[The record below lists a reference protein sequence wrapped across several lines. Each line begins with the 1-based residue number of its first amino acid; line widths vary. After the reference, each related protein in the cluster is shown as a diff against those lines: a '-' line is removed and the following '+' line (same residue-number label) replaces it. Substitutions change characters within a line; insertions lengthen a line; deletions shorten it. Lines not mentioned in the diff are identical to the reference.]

1 MGSSVQTYIK
11 THTYHGNAKSNRV
24 CAWLHVT
31 CNSDTVMEGRGRV
44 QPWILAMEKQKQW
57 VSYKVQA
64 RLVRGVHSNILSQK
78 WTKKS
83 VWSIFRYIPHCYDS
97 AIMSQSR
104 LYNLQTGSH
113 YHSLLSPVSAEN
125 GEDGWATPHRGCV
138 FAALGEL
145 TSLVYPVTV
154 TEQN

>member
-1 MGSSVQTYIK
+1 MWIFSHSFLKKKKKRTGTSVQTYIK

-83 VWSIFRYIPHCYDS
+83 VWPLCHRADS
-97 AIMSQSR
+97 TACRPEVTII
-104 LYNLQTGSH
+104 H
-113 YHSLLSPVSAEN
+113 YSLLWVLRTEKT
-125 GEDGWATPHRGCV
+125 GEQH
-138 FAALGEL
+138 L
-145 TSLVYPVTV
+145 TAGVCLQPWESW
-154 TEQN
+154 QA

>member
-1 MGSSVQTYIK
+1 MGTSVQTYIK

-104 LYNLQTGSH
+104 LYSLQTGSH
-113 YHSLLSPVSAEN
+113 YHSLLSPVKTLKWVLRTEKT
-125 GEDGWATPHRGCV
+125 GEQH
-138 FAALGEL
+138 L
-145 TSLVYPVTV
+145 TGGVCLQPWESW
-154 TEQN
+154 QA